1 MKKHKRIIN
10 SGWWLPLVR
19 RPTTVVVRG
28 EEVQS
33 GKETDFNYTDNT
45 VFFTF
50 LNRIEKTRKD
60 HLKLTII
67 IVLGRDGQD

>member
-1 MKKHKRIIN
+1 M
-10 SGWWLPLVR
+10 
-19 RPTTVVVRG
+19 VVRG

>member
-1 MKKHKRIIN
+1 M
-10 SGWWLPLVR
+10 
-19 RPTTVVVRG
+19 VVRG

-33 GKETDFNYTDNT
+33 GKETDLNYTDNT